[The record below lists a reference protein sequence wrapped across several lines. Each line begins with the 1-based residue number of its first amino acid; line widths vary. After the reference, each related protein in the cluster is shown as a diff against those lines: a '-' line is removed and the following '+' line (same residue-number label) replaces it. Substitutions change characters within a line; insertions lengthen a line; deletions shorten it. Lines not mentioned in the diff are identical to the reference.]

1 MPHKAGKKGI
11 LMTVPSL
18 TIDIVSDV
26 MCPWCYIGKRRLE
39 AALLDVSQEMDV
51 EVRWRPYQL
60 DPTLPKEGK
69 DRQQYLDEKFG
80 GPEGADQAYAA
91 IRAAGVDEQIPFAFD
106 KIPVSANTI
115 DAHRVIRWAGSE
127 GLAAQDK
134 MVETLFKAYFE
145 EGKNIGDD
153 AVLVEA
159 AQQVGL
165 EPAVIE
171 RLLSGDAD
179 RDAVNAEID
188 QARQMGVTGVP
199 CFIID
204 MKYALVGA
212 QPAEALADALR
223 KVVIEKAKQ
232 EAEASE
238 ALDTPEG

>member
-69 DRQQYLDEKFG
+69 DRQQYLEDKFG
-80 GPEGADQAYAA
+80 GAEGADQAYAA
-91 IRAAGVDEQIPFAFD
+91 VRAAGADEQIPFAFD
-106 KIPVSANTI
+106 KIPVSANTL

-179 RDAVNAEID
+179 RDTVNAEID

-238 ALDTPEG
+238 TPEA